1 MGFSVSMMGVTALL
15 VVVVAAGIG
24 VLVSLALFRV
34 GPDVLRDLFF
44 LPTGAWRR
52 HGRLAWLAA
61 VIALSLIGLYVTPH
75 GAA

>member
-1 MGFSVSMMGVTALL
+1 MGAAPIL
-15 VVVVAAGIG
+15 VVVVAACIG
-24 VLVSLALFRV
+24 MLVSLALFRV
-34 GPDVLRDLFF
+34 GPDALRNLFF

-61 VIALSLIGLYVTPH
+61 VIALSLFGLLVTPH